1 MNVHIIIQFS
11 SIIFHM
17 IFWDLLFLFPSVL
30 NFSLTFNFHIQ
41 PEKKL
46 HKNNVY
52 ITHIFANNKAVC
64 LP

>member
-41 PEKKL
+41 PEK
-46 HKNNVY
+46 NY
-52 ITHIFANNKAVC
+52 IKIMFI
-64 LP
+64 